1 MRWIALPAGFLILS
15 WALLDVFRTLVMPR
29 SARGRFRL
37 SRILFRPLW
46 RPWRWVGLLRKTAQA
61 RERILAAA
69 APFFFFVLLVGWASL
84 VVFGY
89 ALILWSAPFAPGL
102 GPANGS
108 FGSALYVS
116 GSCLF
121 TIGFGEEAATGWT
134 RAVLVVAGAT
144 GLGLFAVVIAYLPVL
159 YQAFNRREVGVLLLD
174 ARAGSPASGPELLH
188 RMGSAGVASSLP
200 ELFAEWERWV
210 ADVLETHM
218 SYPLLAFFRSPHDE
232 TSWVTSLGAVLD
244 AATLIL
250 TSVDDEPDERARL
263 LYGTGV
269 HAVEDLFY
277 YFRLQERESVIQ
289 REEFEDVLQDM
300 KDDGFSI
307 RPLDE
312 AFARFTEKRAKYAS
326 RLDALVVLLAAP
338 PGLWIGD
345 RSFLGARTAH

>member
-1 MRWIALPAGFLILS
+1 MRWIALAAGIVLLV
-15 WALLDVFRTLVMPR
+15 WTLLDVFRTLVMPR
-29 SARGRFRL
+29 AARGRFRL
-37 SRILFRPLW
+37 SRVLFQPMW
-46 RPWRWVGLLRKTAQA
+46 RPWRWVGVRRKNTQA
-61 RERILAAA
+61 RERVLAAA
-69 APFFFFVLLVGWASL
+69 APFFFFVLLVGWVSL
-84 VVFGY
+84 ALLGY
-89 ALILWSAPFAPGL
+89 ALVLWSPAFVHGL
-102 GPANGS
+102 GPGQGS
-108 FGSALYVS
+108 FGDAMNAS
-116 GSCLF
+116 GTSLF
-121 TIGFGEEAATGWT
+121 TLGSEAPTGWT
-134 RAVLVVAGAT
+134 RAVAVAAGAT

-174 ARAGSPASGPELLH
+174 ARAGSPPSGPELLH

-218 SYPLLAFFRSPHDE
+218 SYPLLVLFRSPHDD
-232 TSWVTSLGAVLD
+232 TSWITSLGSVLD
-244 AATLIL
+244 AATLII
-250 TSVDDEPDERARL
+250 TSVEDEPDGRARL

-277 YFRLQERESVIQ
+277 YLRLPERETVIQ
-289 REEFEDVLQDM
+289 RDEFEDVLHDM

-307 RPLDE
+307 RPVDD

-326 RLDALVVLLAAP
+326 RLNAIAVLLAAP

>member
-1 MRWIALPAGFLILS
+1 MRWIALPAGIVLLV
-15 WALLDVFRTLVMPR
+15 WTLLDVFRTLVMPR
-29 SARGRFRL
+29 AARGRFRL
-37 SRILFRPLW
+37 SRVLFQPMW
-46 RPWRWVGLLRKTAQA
+46 RPWRWVGVRRKNSQA
-61 RERILAAA
+61 RERVLSAA
-69 APFFFFVLLVGWASL
+69 APFFFFVLLVGWVSL
-84 VVFGY
+84 ALLGY
-89 ALILWSAPFAPGL
+89 ALLLWSPAFVHGL
-102 GPANGS
+102 GPGQGS
-108 FGSALYVS
+108 FGDAMYAS
-116 GSCLF
+116 GTSLF
-121 TIGFGEEAATGWT
+121 TLGSAVPTGWT
-134 RAVLVVAGAT
+134 RAVAVAAGAT

-174 ARAGSPASGPELLH
+174 ARAGSPPSGPELLH

-218 SYPLLAFFRSPHDE
+218 SYPLLVLFRSPHEE
-232 TSWVTSLGAVLD
+232 TSWITSLGSVLD
-244 AATLIL
+244 AATLII
-250 TSVDDEPDERARL
+250 TSVEDEPDGRARL

-277 YFRLQERESVIQ
+277 YLRLPERETVIQ
-289 REEFEDVLQDM
+289 RDEFEDVLHDM

-307 RPLDE
+307 RPVDD

-326 RLDALVVLLAAP
+326 RLNAIAVLLAAP

>member
-1 MRWIALPAGFLILS
+1 MRWIALPAGIVILL
-15 WALLDVFRTLVMPR
+15 WTLLDVFRTLVMPR
-29 SARGRFRL
+29 AARGRIRL
-37 SRILFRPLW
+37 SRILFRLMW
-46 RPWRWVGLLRKTAQA
+46 APWRWVGVRRATVQG

-84 VVFGY
+84 ALLGY
-89 ALILWSAPFAPGL
+89 ALIMWSPGFVHGM
-102 GPANGS
+102 GPGEGS
-108 FGSALYVS
+108 FGDALYSS
-116 GSCLF
+116 GTSLF
-121 TIGFGEEAATGWT
+121 TLGFGGGVPTGWT
-134 RAVLVVAGAT
+134 RAVAVIAGAT

-174 ARAGSPASGPELLH
+174 ARAGSPPSGPELLH

-200 ELFAEWERWV
+200 DLFAEWERWA

-218 SYPLLAFFRSPHDE
+218 SYPLLTVFRSPHDQ
-232 TSWVTSLGAVLD
+232 TSWITSLGSVLD

-250 TSVDDEPDERARL
+250 TSVEDEPDERARL
-263 LYGTGV
+263 MYGTGV

-277 YFRLQERESVIQ
+277 YFRLEEREAVIQ
-289 REEFEDVLQDM
+289 RDEFEDVLQDM

-307 RPLDE
+307 RPVDE
-312 AFARFTEKRAKYAS
+312 AFARFTEKRAKYAP
-326 RLDALVVLLAAP
+326 RLDALAVMLAAP

>member
-1 MRWIALPAGFLILS
+1 MRWAALAAGIVLLL
-15 WALLDVFRTLVMPR
+15 WTLLDVFRTLVMPR
-29 SARGRFRL
+29 AARGRFRL
-37 SRILFRPLW
+37 SRMLFRTLW
-46 RPWRWVGLLRKTAQA
+46 RPWRWVGLRRKTVLA
-61 RERILAAA
+61 RERVLATA
-69 APFFFFVLLVGWASL
+69 APFFFFLLLVGWVSL
-84 VVFGY
+84 ALLGY
-89 ALILWSAPFAPGL
+89 ALILL
-102 GPANGS
+102 GPAFARGMGPGNGS
-108 FGSALYVS
+108 FADALYAS
-116 GSCLF
+116 GTSLF
-121 TIGFGEEAATGWT
+121 TLGFGRVVATGLT
-134 RAVLVVAGAT
+134 RAVAVFAAAT

-174 ARAGSPASGPELLH
+174 ARAGSPPSGPELLH

-218 SYPLLAFFRSPHDE
+218 SYPLLALFRSPHDN
-232 TSWVTSLGAVLD
+232 TSWVTSLGSVLD

-250 TSVDDEPDERARL
+250 TSVEDEPDERAKL

-277 YFRLQERESVIQ
+277 YFRLTEREAVIG
-289 REEFEDVLQDM
+289 RDEFEDVLNDL

-307 RPLDE
+307 RPVDE
-312 AFARFTEKRAKYAS
+312 AFARFTEKRAKYAP
-326 RLDALVVLLAAP
+326 RLDAIAVMLAAP

>member
-1 MRWIALPAGFLILS
+1 MRWIALPAGIVILL
-15 WALLDVFRTLVMPR
+15 WTLLDVFRTLVMPR
-29 SARGRFRL
+29 AARGRIRL
-37 SRILFRPLW
+37 SRILFRLMW
-46 RPWRWVGLLRKTAQA
+46 APWRWVGVRRTTVQG

-84 VVFGY
+84 ALLGY
-89 ALILWSAPFAPGL
+89 ALIMWSPAFVHGMAPGE
-102 GPANGS
+102 GS
-108 FGSALYVS
+108 FEDALYSS
-116 GSCLF
+116 GTALF
-121 TIGFGEEAATGWT
+121 TLGFGGGVPTGWT
-134 RAVLVVAGAT
+134 RAVEVIAGAT

-174 ARAGSPASGPELLH
+174 ARAGSPPSGPELLH

-200 ELFAEWERWV
+200 DLFAEWERWV

-218 SYPLLAFFRSPHDE
+218 SYPLLAVFRSPHDQ
-232 TSWVTSLGAVLD
+232 TSWVTSLGSVLD

-250 TSVDDEPDERARL
+250 TSVEDQPDERARL

-277 YFRLQERESVIQ
+277 YFRLEERETVIQ
-289 REEFEDVLQDM
+289 RDEFEDVLQDM

-307 RPLDE
+307 RPVDE
-312 AFARFTEKRAKYAS
+312 AFARFTEKRAKYAP
-326 RLDALVVLLAAP
+326 RLDALAVMLAAP